1 MTPRRNARQPKAT
14 ARNNQRHMMFR
25 YAVITILML
34 LFSGAIAYKLFS
46 TTVIHA
52 GDWNAKAMKEMQRTD
67 TIQPERGEIL
77 SDDGQ
82 ELATN
87 LRYYTVRLDFRAER
101 FMLSR
106 YQLAM
111 DSVADSLALHFPR
124 RTREEWRAHLSKPL
138 EKVVG
143 KRSRSYP
150 ILTNIS
156 YADLQRLKTFPFFN
170 IRNANRNGMIV
181 ESKMR
186 RTTPYGDMARRS
198 IGGVG
203 QTRECNEIHG
213 ISGLEKALDSL
224 LYGRIGISKKI
235 PLTKNIVNWTD
246 VPAVPG
252 YSIRT
257 TIDINLQDIVEH
269 ELERVLDSCSATWG
283 CAVLMEVKT
292 GDIKAISNLER
303 SKKGDGYIEA
313 LNYAVVGFEP
323 GSVVKPISMMIALE
337 DGLVNNLE
345 EVIPI
350 GKSWAYAGGRP
361 ITDSHYNGS
370 LRVRE
375 VIEQSSN
382 IGMAR
387 IITRGYDSNPKGF
400 VERLRSIGFLD
411 PLNTGIAGESTPYFN
426 PNPSRVDLS
435 RMCYGYASQIPPIY
449 TLSIYNAIANGGR
462 YVRPRLVSGLRTETF
477 DSVIP
482 VSYIRDRICS
492 EENARKMQYML
503 KQVVW
508 GNHGTGRSLKSDKV
522 ALAGKTGTC
531 YSVDPETRQYNTGR
545 KRLAFCGFFPADN
558 PKYSCMVLTFHP
570 KRNMFGAASTSGQ
583 VMRNIALKM
592 YSRGMLDNASD
603 YTANPAPQSRPM
615 LYGSTQQGRHKAIRD
630 AAGIK
635 QEVHPRAP
643 QPQPRNTVPS
653 VLGLG
658 IREAVVTLEKA
669 GYNVHVQ
676 GSGYVRQQTP
686 AAGEPV
692 ARGTRV
698 TLSMAP

>member
-1 MTPRRNARQPKAT
+1 MAQKT
-14 ARNNQRHMMFR
+14 NQNHILFR
-25 YAVITILML
+25 YGVITILII
-34 LFSGAIAYKLFS
+34 LFSGTISYKLFS

-52 GDWNAKAMKEMQRTD
+52 DDWNRKAMKEMERVD
-67 TIQPERGEIL
+67 TIYPERGEIL

-82 ELATN
+82 ILATN
-87 LRYYTVRLDFRAER
+87 LRFYAARIDFRAER
-101 FMLSR
+101 FMEDR
-106 YQLAM
+106 YRLAL
-111 DSVADSLALHFPR
+111 DSVADSLALHFPI
-124 RTREEWRAHLSKPL
+124 RTKAEWYQRLREPLATSPAKRPRAFLVLNNMSFA
-138 EKVVG
+138 E
-143 KRSRSYP
+143 
-150 ILTNIS
+150 
-156 YADLQRLKTFPFFN
+156 LQLLKTFPFFN
-170 IRNANRNGMIV
+170 IKNPNRNGLTV
-181 ESKMR
+181 ESRLR
-186 RTTPYGDMARRS
+186 RKVPYGDMCRRS

-203 QTRECNEIHG
+203 QTKTCKEIHG

-224 LYGRIGISKKI
+224 LYGKVGLSKKI

-246 VPAVPG
+246 VPAEPG
-252 YSIRT
+252 FSIRT
-257 TIDINLQDIVEH
+257 TIDINIQDIVEN
-269 ELERVLDSCSATWG
+269 ELNRVLDSCSADWG
-283 CAVLMEVKT
+283 CAVLMDVKT

-303 SKKGDGYIEA
+303 NKNGSGYIEA

-337 DGLVNNLE
+337 DGLVSNLE

-387 IITRGYDSNPKGF
+387 IITRGYDRNPKAF

-411 PLNTGIAGESTPYFN
+411 PMNTGIAGESTPWFN
-426 PNPSRVDLS
+426 PEPGRVDLS
-435 RMCYGYASQIPPIY
+435 RMCYGYASKIPPIY
-449 TLSIYNAIANGGR
+449 TLSIYNAIANGGK
-462 YVRPRLVSGLRTETF
+462 YVRPRLVYGLHRENF
-477 DSVIP
+477 DSIIP

-508 GNHGTGRSLKSDKV
+508 GSHGTGRSLKSDKV

-531 YSVDPETRQYNTGR
+531 YTVDPETRQYNTAR

-558 PKYSCMVLTFHP
+558 PRYSCIVLTYYP

-603 YTANPAPQSRPM
+603 YAEGTEGGSARAE
-615 LYGSTQQGRHKAIRD
+615 LYGSNIPGRHKAIRN
-630 AAGIK
+630 AAGIR
-635 QEVHPRAP
+635 QELHPAS
-643 QPQPRNTVPS
+643 PRRMPKNTVPS
-653 VLGLG
+653 VRGLG
-658 IREAVVTLEKA
+658 VREAVVALEKA
-669 GYNVHVQ
+669 GYNVQVT
-676 GSGYVRQQTP
+676 GSGYVRSQTP
-686 AAGEPV
+686 AEGSQVPP
-692 ARGTRV
+692 GTRV
-698 TLSMAP
+698 LLALAP